1 MVLLPWDMHEFHPL
15 EVLLELA
22 DLFEIGSNVGVLW
35 RVALVG
41 EVDEELGVSLDEQVL
56 DAERDC
62 GPENGEEAFSNLV
75 GDLVLVVEAPV
86 GEVRTAPAPMHLEAN
101 APSKCMVQ

>member
-1 MVLLPWDMHEFHPL
+1 MLGDLVSLLVHLPWDMHEFHPF

-22 DLFEIGSNVGVLW
+22 DLFEIGSYVGVLW

-56 DAERDC
+56 DAECDC
-62 GPENGEEAFSNLV
+62 GPVAGEEALIFS
-75 GDLVLVVEAPV
+75 DVV
-86 GEVRTAPAPMHLEAN
+86 
-101 APSKCMVQ
+101 